1 MLRVFAVA
9 VFLATGLISPALALD
24 EAAQTPASQEQVKK
38 LVALWHQ
45 HMDGA
50 HTLIEQRSAFE
61 KFMDSTPQPTRVQI
75 KRVDADGV
83 EGDLMWPA
91 RLHHAIGTR
100 AILYIHGGGFFS
112 GSPRSDRALAG
123 TLAKAASADVLLID
137 YRRTPEYQFP
147 AQIDDALNA
156 YRWLL
161 ESGYRN
167 DNIVIVGVQVGGT
180 IAIGTTLR
188 QMQVNGPLPAAVIV
202 MSPITDFAATGAS
215 LDGNADSDPLFGK
228 SEFDALR
235 KAYLEKHSP
244 TDPAV
249 SPLYADLSGFPPL
262 LMQVGSHETL
272 RDDTLRLASKAQKAG
287 VDVTTEVWAGMV
299 HQWQLFPFWLD
310 DARRANQKVAEF
322 AVAHFADKPQE

>member
-1 MLRVFAVA
+1 MLRVSAVA
-9 VFLATGLISPALALD
+9 VFLATGLISSALALD

-123 TLAKAASADVLLID
+123 SLA
-137 YRRTPEYQFP
+137 
-147 AQIDDALNA
+147 
-156 YRWLL
+156 
-161 ESGYRN
+161 
-167 DNIVIVGVQVGGT
+167 
-180 IAIGTTLR
+180 
-188 QMQVNGPLPAAVIV
+188 
-202 MSPITDFAATGAS
+202 
-215 LDGNADSDPLFGK
+215 
-228 SEFDALR
+228 
-235 KAYLEKHSP
+235 
-244 TDPAV
+244 
-249 SPLYADLSGFPPL
+249 
-262 LMQVGSHETL
+262 
-272 RDDTLRLASKAQKAG
+272 
-287 VDVTTEVWAGMV
+287 
-299 HQWQLFPFWLD
+299 
-310 DARRANQKVAEF
+310 
-322 AVAHFADKPQE
+322 